1 MKSNKPVVFITGA
14 AKRVGAVVARHL
26 HSQGF
31 NLVLHYRHSAQE
43 ARDLQSE
50 LHAVRPDSVLLLQA
64 DLLQSKLLPSLV
76 QKIIQHWGRLDAL
89 INNASSFYPTPV
101 AKATEADWDDLLGS
115 NLKAPFFLAQAA
127 APHLAKQQGC
137 IINMV
142 DIHGKQ
148 PLKKHPIYSIAKAG
162 LIMMTRSLAREL
174 GADVRVNAI
183 APGAILWPENDMD
196 ELARQRIISN
206 TALKRPGCPDDIA
219 RSIAFLLKDA
229 PYITGQVIAVD
240 GGRSLGYA

>member
-196 ELARQRIISN
+196 ELARQRIISS